1 MNKTNKFL
9 FILGVATALFTS
21 CSSDDTLEASKGLEL
36 TEDEKWVLEANSDEK
51 IQLGSGDNSF
61 TRAFVG
67 EGAGENS
74 TLFMTNEGI
83 GVFCLA
89 SGKMDPSAPSID
101 WNQYTSSDLTLRNQ
115 GRYMNWMGMNT
126 GATLENPDATKSTNF
141 VTWGGNVYA
150 NAYQPHEDEVSGE
163 DVTRIS
169 WGDSFTRFY
178 PMGNWYTYTFYGY
191 HPYQWDANKV
201 KTTANSVDVTI
212 AIDGFT
218 DVLWGRSFRP
228 SDGTTETA
236 DNYAYSGKYF
246 RQYRKAH
253 KDDVQPEA
261 PTPTMAFKHA
271 LSRINFMVGRGDS
284 TANSGSIYIK
294 ELKLLG
300 DVPNSVDL
308 NVAKLNVASA
318 VKPTDTGYFNGD
330 PNKEEGKVTTSST
343 TYLTTSVPDG
353 FKDDGSINYL
363 DDQNG
368 VDLPYAVTYNTET
381 HKNDITKL
389 SGVANAKRQVTINK
403 GDKTPNYQ
411 QLGTGIIVPPT
422 TATPNYK
429 VQLTIVLERQE
440 GGDTKTYTFIPQFP
454 YPISFAGPLEQ
465 GKQYNVRITVYT
477 PQDIRINA
485 ELVDWDDVNVG
496 EGSEPGIEI

>member
-21 CSSDDTLEASKGLEL
+21 CSSDDTLEASKGPEL

-67 EGAGENS
+67 EGAGETS
-74 TLFMTNEGI
+74 KLFTTNEGI

-89 SGKMDPSAPSID
+89 SGKMDPAAPDIN
-101 WNQYTSSDLTLRNQ
+101 WTQYRSPDLTLRNQ

-126 GATLENPDATKSTNF
+126 GATLATPDAGKSTNF

-150 NAYQPHEDEVSGE
+150 DAYQPYTDEVSGE

-169 WGDSFTRFY
+169 WVDKFTRFY

-191 HPYQWDANKV
+191 HPYQWNAANV
-201 KTTANSVDVTI
+201 KTTSNKVDVTI
-212 AIDGFT
+212 KIDGFT

-236 DNYAYSGKYF
+236 DNYAYSGRYF
-246 RQYRKAH
+246 RQYRK
-253 KDDVQPEA
+253 DNSTEA
-261 PTPTMAFKHA
+261 PTPTMVFKHA

-284 TANSGSIYIK
+284 TSNSGSIYIK

-300 DVPNSVDL
+300 NVPNSVDL
-308 NVAKLNVASA
+308 NVATLDAAPN
-318 VKPTDTGYFNGD
+318 VKPTGTGYFNGD
-330 PNKEEGKVTTSST
+330 PNEGKVTTIST

-353 FKDDGSINYL
+353 FNDDGSINYL

-368 VDLPYAVTYNTET
+368 VDLPYAVTYNTGT

-389 SGVANAKRQVTINK
+389 SEVDKAKRQVTINK
-403 GDKTPNYQ
+403 DDMTPNYQ

-422 TATPNYK
+422 TAKPTYK
-429 VQLTIVLERQE
+429 VQLTMELERQE
-440 GGDTKTYTFIPQFP
+440 GGETKTYTFIPQFP
-454 YPISFAGPLEQ
+454 YPITFPGALEQ

-485 ELVDWDDVNVG
+485 ELVEWEDVNVG

>member
-21 CSSDDTLEASKGLEL
+21 CSSDDTLEASKGPEL
-36 TEDEKWVLEANSDEK
+36 TEDEKWVLEANSDER

-67 EGAGENS
+67 EGARE
-74 TLFMTNEGI
+74 TDKLFKTNEGI

-89 SGKMDPSAPSID
+89 SAKIDPLDTEVPEIKWD
-101 WNQYTSSDLTLRNQ
+101 QYTSSDLTDRNK

-126 GATLENPDATKSTNF
+126 NATLETPKAGKTTNF

-169 WGDSFTRFY
+169 WGDEFTRFY

-191 HPYQWDANKV
+191 HPYQWNAANV
-201 KTTANSVDVTI
+201 NTTSEKVDVTI
-212 AIDGFT
+212 PIDGFT
-218 DVLWGRSFRP
+218 DVLWGRSYRP
-228 SDGTTETA
+228 SDGTVETA
-236 DNYAYSGKYF
+236 DSCAYSGKYF
-246 RQYRKAH
+246 RQYRKDNS
-253 KDDVQPEA
+253 KEA
-261 PTPTMAFKHA
+261 PTPTMVFKHA

-300 DVPNSVDL
+300 NVPNSVNL
-308 NVAKLNVASA
+308 NVATLDAAAN
-318 VKPTDTGYFNGD
+318 VKPNPTETGYFNSD
-330 PNKEEGKVTTSST
+330 PNEGKVTTSST
-343 TYLTTSVPDG
+343 TYLKTSVPDG

-363 DDQNG
+363 DKQNG
-368 VDLPYAVTYNTET
+368 VDLPYAVTYNTA
-381 HKNDITKL
+381 NVITKL
-389 SGVANAKRQVTINK
+389 STVDKKKRQVTINK
-403 GDKTPNYQ
+403 ADMTPNYQ

-422 TATPNYK
+422 TATPDYK
-429 VQLTIVLERQE
+429 VQLTIELEREE
-440 GGDTKTYTFIPQFP
+440 GDPLETKTYTFIPQFP
-454 YPISFAGPLEQ
+454 YPISFPGALEQ

-485 ELVDWDDVNVG
+485 ELVDWDVVKVG
-496 EGSEPGIEI
+496 DGEDPGIEI

>member
-21 CSSDDTLEASKGLEL
+21 CSSDDTLEASKGPEL
-36 TEDEKWVLEANSDEK
+36 TEDEKWVLEANSDER

-67 EGAGENS
+67 EGARE
-74 TLFMTNEGI
+74 TDKLFKTNEGI

-89 SGKMDPSAPSID
+89 SAKIDPLDTEVPEIKWD
-101 WNQYTSSDLTLRNQ
+101 QYTSSDLTDRNK

-126 GATLENPDATKSTNF
+126 GATLAKPTADKTTNF

-169 WGDSFTRFY
+169 WGDEFTRFY

-191 HPYQWDANKV
+191 HPYQWNAANV
-201 KTTANSVDVTI
+201 NTTSEKVDVTI
-212 AIDGFT
+212 PIDGFT
-218 DVLWGRSFRP
+218 DVLWGRSYRP
-228 SDGTTETA
+228 SDGTVETA
-236 DNYAYSGKYF
+236 DSCAYSGKYF

-253 KDDVQPEA
+253 SKEA
-261 PTPTMAFKHA
+261 PTPTMVFKHA

-300 DVPNSVDL
+300 NVPNSVNL
-308 NVAKLNVASA
+308 NVATLDAAAN
-318 VKPTDTGYFNGD
+318 VKPNPTETGYFNSD
-330 PNKEEGKVTTSST
+330 PNEGKVTTSST
-343 TYLTTSVPDG
+343 TYLKTSVPDG

-363 DDQNG
+363 DKQNG
-368 VDLPYAVTYNTET
+368 VDLPYAVTYNTA
-381 HKNDITKL
+381 NVITKL
-389 SGVANAKRQVTINK
+389 STVDKKKRQVTINK
-403 GDKTPNYQ
+403 ADMTPNYQ

-422 TATPNYK
+422 TATPDYK
-429 VQLTIVLERQE
+429 VQLTIELEREE
-440 GGDTKTYTFIPQFP
+440 GDPLETKTYTFIPQFP
-454 YPISFAGPLEQ
+454 YPISFPGALEQ

-485 ELVDWDDVNVG
+485 ELVDWDVVKVG
-496 EGSEPGIEI
+496 DGEDPGIEI